1 MLVKNLVMI
10 GVMKMLQ
17 LVNEEAIKKNKNEAK
32 LVIDE
37 KTIKALKE
45 SGIIKGLGYIYLA
58 IEIEKAENPD
68 PKKLEIDLV
77 DFAGRWDLKITQVRK
92 ALIDLDDKGVT
103 YTTNTPKVIQ
113 LSLSFVSAVN

>member
-1 MLVKNLVMI
+1 
-10 GVMKMLQ
+10 MLQ

-77 DFAGRWDLKITQVRK
+77 DFADRWGLKITQVRK

>member
-1 MLVKNLVMI
+1 MI